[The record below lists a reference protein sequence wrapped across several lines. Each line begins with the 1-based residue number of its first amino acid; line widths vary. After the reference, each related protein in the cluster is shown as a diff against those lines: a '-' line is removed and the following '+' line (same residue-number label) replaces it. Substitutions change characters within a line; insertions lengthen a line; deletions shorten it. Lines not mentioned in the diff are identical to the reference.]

1 MRICRSILILIASGL
16 MAWATVQA
24 GDAPE
29 DLQTTFAKAIALMQV
44 ENFVDALP
52 LLRDVANKAPDRP
65 NVFWNLG
72 IAAAAAGDK
81 QLALKAWLQYHTL
94 EPNDLKGVVKLI
106 QSYQALDMPKER
118 DRERDNLLT
127 ARAALPPADRE
138 KMPMYARDQ
147 FDVIG
152 THMIVFEFFEPH
164 GSIRTIYKFQALD
177 ASHKP
182 LYYYA
187 LESDDSTSTVA
198 AELGQIGKND
208 RIYSLDKYDGPAH
221 STYQLLNALPTY
233 DAVRASVISAAEGK
247 LHPVSSS
254 TSATKK

>member
-1 MRICRSILILIASGL
+1 MRNCRCILILVVSGF
-16 MAWATVQA
+16 MTWATVRA

-29 DLQTTFAKAIALMQV
+29 DLQTTFAKAIALMQA

-94 EPNDLKGVVKLI
+94 EPNDLKGAGKLI
-106 QSYQALDMPKER
+106 QSYQALDMLKER
-118 DRERDNLLT
+118 DRERDILLT

-147 FDVIG
+147 FDVTG
-152 THMIVFEFFEPH
+152 AHMIVFEFFDPH
-164 GSIRTIYKFQALD
+164 GTIRTYYKFQALD
-177 ASHKP
+177 ASHNP

-187 LESDDSTSTVA
+187 LESDDATSTIA
-198 AELGQIGKND
+198 AELRQIGKND
-208 RIYSLDKYDGPAH
+208 RIFSLDKYYGQSH
-221 STYQLLNALPTY
+221 WTYQLLTALPTY
-233 DAVRASVISAAEGK
+233 DAVRASVISAVEGK
-247 LHPVSSS
+247 LHPISSS
-254 TSATKK
+254 TSSTQK